1 MAAYTVTHKQLLD
14 NYAVLQ
20 LLTPTELEVGGSI
33 TVTGVDATFNGT
45 YTIVALPTY
54 LFIGVDSE
62 GDLMFDGTVI
72 LENQV
77 LYAKTASDVV
87 RGAASGTV
95 TYTPVC
101 TWVSAADVTAWLNI
115 TVASANDTALITQA
129 ASASSQFCWRRRQ
142 EAGYLSDSL
151 STVPSAD
158 VKLAT
163 IMYAGALYRARGSLG
178 DTFAT
183 FDGMGTAPMVGM
195 GPMVKQLLGIDRPQ
209 VA

>member
-1 MAAYTVTHKQLLD
+1 MATYTVTHKQLLD

-20 LLTPTELEVGGSI
+20 LLTPSELEVGASI
-33 TVTGVDATFNGT
+33 TVAGVDATFNGT
-45 YTIVALPTY
+45 YTVVALPNY

-62 GDLMFDGTVI
+62 GDLMFDGDVI
-72 LENQV
+72 IENQV

-142 EAGYLSDSL
+142 EAGYLADSL
-151 STVPSAD
+151 TTVPSAD